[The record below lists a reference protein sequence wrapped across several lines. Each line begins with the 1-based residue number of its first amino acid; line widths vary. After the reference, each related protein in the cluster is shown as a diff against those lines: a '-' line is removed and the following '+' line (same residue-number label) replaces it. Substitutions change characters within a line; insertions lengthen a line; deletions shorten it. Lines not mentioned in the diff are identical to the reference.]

1 MYILRISN
9 KAFIQVKPD
18 EVVITSDYEKAT
30 KYDTIGE
37 AMRIA
42 SGLNNDFESHIIRVV
57 PIE

>member
-30 KYDTIGE
+30 KYNTIGE

-42 SGLNNDFESHIIRVV
+42 SGLNNDFESHIIRAV

>member
-30 KYDTIGE
+30 KYNTIGE
-37 AMRIA
+37 AMKVA
-42 SGLNNDFESHIIRVV
+42 SELNELINNSIIKV
-57 PIE
+57 IKYD

>member
-1 MYILRISN
+1 MYILRISS

-18 EVVITSDYEKAT
+18 EVVITPDYEKAT
-30 KYDTIGE
+30 KYSTIGE

-42 SGLNNDFESHIIRVV
+42 SELNSDFESHIIRVV

>member
-9 KAFIQVKPD
+9 KAFIQVKPN
-18 EVVITSDYEKAT
+18 EVVITSDYEKAI
-30 KYDTIGE
+30 KYNTIGE

-42 SGLNNDFESHIIRVV
+42 SELNNDFESHIIRVV